1 MIYYPHYTPSKHKLR
16 SILLFS
22 RDINLIVPE
31 VDQVGVQSRS
41 NISDI
46 YREAPEIIKF
56 RDPQTRYD
64 GWALKDGVD
73 RILRKIIEEISNDT

>member
-1 MIYYPHYTPSKHKLR
+1 
-16 SILLFS
+16 
-22 RDINLIVPE
+22 VPE